1 MNLSSKDTDYMDVRL
16 NATYYSF
23 LSVLFSLVGTFA
35 ILIIANYFSLILIIF
50 LVIVFSWLVSIYL
63 KASMELRRLEQLT
76 FSPIVSNISELY
88 NGLSIYRGL
97 GKTNYMI
104 KKY

>member
-1 MNLSSKDTDYMDVRL
+1 MDVRL

-97 GKTNYMI
+97 GRTNYMI
-104 KKY
+104 EKY

>member
-1 MNLSSKDTDYMDVRL
+1 MDVRL